1 MDKQK
6 LPFEQYLDEMVWEIA
21 RQVEFE
27 RNDNPLDITDK
38 SSTAKLD
45 GRKVLV
51 GSSVSFSNQSPFHD

>member
-1 MDKQK
+1 MNKQK

-38 SSTAKLD
+38 SSTAELN

-51 GSSVSFSNQSPFHD
+51 GSSVGFSNQIPF

>member
-6 LPFEQYLDEMVWEIA
+6 PPFEQYLDEMVWEIA

-38 SSTAKLD
+38 SSTAELN

-51 GSSVSFSNQSPFHD
+51 GSSVGFSNQIPF